1 MLYIVATPI
10 GNLEDITLRAIRT
23 LKEVNFVLSEDTRVT
38 SKLLKHFDIDTPSI
52 SFHEYS
58 DDNKYEKI
66 LALLEKGQD
75 LALVTD
81 AGTPGISDPGSFL
94 VKTVKEKLPEI
105 SIVPIPGP
113 SALASAIS
121 VSGLNL
127 KEFTFLGFPPHKK
140 GRKTFFDQLIEK
152 IENHPVIIYESTHRL
167 LKALESIKDR
177 SPDCN
182 IVVCKEMT
190 KIFEEIMTG
199 KPQELIDYFL
209 LNHDKIKGEFVII
222 VS

>member
-38 SKLLKHFDIDTPSI
+38 SKLLKHFDIDTPTI